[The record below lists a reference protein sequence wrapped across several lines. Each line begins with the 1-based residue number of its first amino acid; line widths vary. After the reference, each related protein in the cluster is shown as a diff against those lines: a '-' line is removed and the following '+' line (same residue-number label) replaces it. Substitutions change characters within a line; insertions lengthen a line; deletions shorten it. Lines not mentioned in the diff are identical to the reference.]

1 MMWQWAAPG
10 IILILVKFTGM
21 FLFLIFIPQIF
32 PRGNISFIPEK
43 NFTVLQTTQILPEVT
58 STVSPRA
65 GIKTTF
71 KAPVSRPVPRW
82 EGFRGS
88 EYWFSEVPDVWFNSQ
103 MECIEWNSNL
113 VTINDKAELEFIV
126 NKATA
131 ADYFIGLTYSENN
144 KKWRWTDGTEPS
156 WNLFT
161 KKQKEMGQDCA
172 TIRAR
177 DVHPASCYKESRWIC
192 EKQIS

>member
-1 MMWQWAAPG
+1 MTWVLMCAIISLYPAA
-10 IILILVKFTGM
+10 
-21 FLFLIFIPQIF
+21 
-32 PRGNISFIPEK
+32 
-43 NFTVLQTTQILPEVT
+43 
-58 STVSPRA
+58 
-65 GIKTTF
+65 
-71 KAPVSRPVPRW
+71 APVSRPVPRW

-156 WNLFT
+156 WNLY
-161 KKQKEMGQDCA
+161 
-172 TIRAR
+172 
-177 DVHPASCYKESRWIC
+177 VSS
-192 EKQIS
+192 SLLLL